1 MSRWNWSNW
10 CSIGCSRSKSYRRHG
25 RRRGRDTMKCAEC
38 IHCREILTFGHF
50 VLLVF
55 DDTHKGGKIRIHSHF
70 SIRSRVG
77 CVWCR
82 TLYIGYC
89 KKSISIFLQ
98 YIETTRIIISCGH
111 EPQATRHCITYKN
124 LIFLDRS
131 ARHYLHYRN
140 SLLIYQNQNQNQNRN
155 QKTSRHSQ

>member
-89 KKSISIFLQ
+89 KKSISIFFTIHRNHTDHHLAW
-98 YIETTRIIISCGH
+98 
-111 EPQATRHCITYKN
+111 PQATRHAPQAT
-124 LIFLDRS
+124 LHAPRS
-131 ARHYLHYRN
+131 TGHVPLHY
-140 SLLIYQNQNQNQNRN
+140 I
-155 QKTSRHSQ
+155 

>member
-1 MSRWNWSNW
+1 M
-10 CSIGCSRSKSYRRHG
+10 SYRRH
-25 RRRGRDTMKCAEC
+25 RRRRRRDTMKCAEC

-50 VLLVF
+50 VLLVL
-55 DDTHKGGKIRIHSHF
+55 DDTHKGGKIGIHSHF

-89 KKSISIFLQ
+89 KKSISIFFTIHRNHTDHHFLWPRA
-98 YIETTRIIISCGH
+98 TRH
-111 EPQATRHCITYKN
+111 ESQATRHCITYKN

-140 SLLIYQNQNQNQNRN
+140 SLLIYQNQNQ
-155 QKTSRHSQ
+155 KTSRHSQ